1 MNIKT
6 YDDVTVK
13 KEKDSVVLTN
23 PERCFP
29 MKRSTWRAIV
39 ADNVKEVMRGNSKPQ
54 HDNPWYDEGS
64 ITTPA
69 DITVTGPIYPDTRHG
84 DLR

>member
-13 KEKDSVVLTN
+13 KEKDSVVLIN

-39 ADNVKEVMRGNSKPQ
+39 ADNVKEVMRGNNDSVTESV
-54 HDNPWYDEGS
+54 DS
-64 ITTPA
+64 ITGEEDSDTIP
-69 DITVTGPIYPDTRHG
+69 ILIGPIMLG
-84 DLR
+84 V